1 MRTFLVR
8 RYAHHRGFAVGL
20 AIALL
25 AFVFL
30 CPAMLPAACAGHHQT
45 CQGQTCWIL
54 GSGAVL
60 PVLIIFAWKLL
71 VMLFPLSR
79 EYPLLLFRPP
89 RPRLASF
96 L

>member
-1 MRTFLVR
+1 MRTFPVR
-8 RYAHHRGFAVGL
+8 RYAHHRGFVVGI

-30 CPAMLPAACAGHHQT
+30 CPAMLPAACAGHQQT
-45 CQGQTCWIL
+45 CQSQTCWLL
-54 GSGAVL
+54 GSGAVV
-60 PVLIIFAWKLL
+60 PVLIVFVWHLW

-79 EYPLLLFRPP
+79 EYPLLLYRPP